1 MKKPFIGVTSDTCAF
16 DRHASQP
23 QDRLNQS
30 YSQALM
36 QAGAV
41 PVILPNL
48 TEDAEMVTQ
57 TLARL
62 DGLLLSGGWDISP
75 TRYGES
81 PLNETVKV
89 DEKRDQAEFAFLY
102 AALERGMPLLA
113 ICRGIQA
120 LNVARGGTLYQD
132 IPTQIATPLQHQQT
146 QPRYIPTHTVAVE
159 PDSRLAQIVGAT
171 CIQTNSMHHQAVRE
185 IGEGLRVTARA
196 EDGVI
201 EALEVPQHRFVVAV
215 QFHPE
220 ELALSSD
227 NNESALASRALFRAF
242 IEACR

>member
-1 MKKPFIGVTSDTCAF
+1 MKRPLIGVTSATCAF
-16 DRHASQP
+16 DCHAPQP

-30 YSQALM
+30 YSRALW

-48 TEDAEMVTQ
+48 PEDAETVTQ

-89 DEKRDQAEFAFLY
+89 DEERDRAEFPLIR
-102 AALERGMPLLA
+102 AALERETPLLA

-120 LNVARGGTLYQD
+120 LNVALGGTLYQD
-132 IPTQIATPLQHQQT
+132 IPSQVETRLQHQQT
-146 QPRYIPTHTVAVE
+146 EPRHVPTHTIAVE
-159 PDSRLAQIVGAT
+159 SGSRLAQIVGAARLE
-171 CIQTNSMHHQAVRE
+171 TNSMHHQAVRE
-185 IGEGLRVTARA
+185 VGEGLRVTARA

-201 EALEVPQHRFVVAV
+201 EALENPLKPFLVAV

-220 ELALSSD
+220 EI
-227 NNESALASRALFRAF
+227 ALAPEETASVQACRALFRAF
-242 IEACR
+242 VEACV

>member
-1 MKKPFIGVTSDTCAF
+1 MKRPLIGVTSATCAF
-16 DRHASQP
+16 DPHSSQP

-30 YSQALM
+30 YTRALW
-36 QAGAV
+36 QAGAF

-48 TEDAEMVTQ
+48 PEDAGTITQ

-75 TRYGES
+75 ARYGES

-89 DEKRDQAEFAFLY
+89 DEARDQAEFALIH
-102 AALERGMPLLA
+102 AALERDMPILA

-120 LNVARGGTLYQD
+120 INVALGGSLYQD
-132 IPTQIATPLQHQQT
+132 IPSQIETRLQHQQT
-146 QPRYIPTHTVAVE
+146 EPRHVPTHTIAVE
-159 PDSRLAQIVGAT
+159 PGSRLAKIVGAT
-171 CIQTNSMHHQAVRE
+171 RMETNSMHHQSVRE

-201 EALEVPQHRFVVAV
+201 EAMENPEKPFLVAV

-220 ELALSSD
+220 EI
-227 NNESALASRALFRAF
+227 ALATEDTPSVQACRAVFRAF
-242 IEACR
+242 IEACV